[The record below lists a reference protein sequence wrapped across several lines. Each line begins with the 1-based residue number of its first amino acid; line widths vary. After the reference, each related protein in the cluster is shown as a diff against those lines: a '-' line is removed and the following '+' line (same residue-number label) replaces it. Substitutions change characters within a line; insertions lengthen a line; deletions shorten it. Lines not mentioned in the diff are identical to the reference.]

1 VAQATQR
8 RYDVDWLRIFAML
21 AIFSFHCAMY
31 FNSYFDWHVKNHEPS
46 LGLTIYGG
54 ILIQW
59 MMPLFFVLSAMS
71 IYYSLRIRKKI
82 EFLKERFLR
91 LIVPLIFGIFVVIV
105 PVQVWIERK
114 SHGQFSGSFIDFY
127 KTEYF
132 KGLYGINGNF
142 AWTGLHLWYLE
153 FLFVFTLILLP
164 IFLFLNTNGGKRF
177 LSKLASFSKKPYVIL
192 LFALPVVIIELL
204 VNLQPQGIGIRVFG
218 GWSLATYLII
228 FLMGYIIASNSGF
241 QESLEKSKTV
251 ALVLAVIG
259 MVAVLTMFKLQPT
272 STSLYVLKFGVR
284 GLDGWFWVAA
294 ILEFGY
300 KYLRFNNKFV
310 QYATRA
316 VLPFYIL
323 HQTVIVVIGYYWLD
337 WNIIPIVKYF
347 ALAIASF
354 IIVTAIYDLIIKRV
368 RFIGFLFG
376 LKLEK

>member
-1 VAQATQR
+1 
-8 RYDVDWLRIFAML
+8 
-21 AIFSFHCAMY
+21 
-31 FNSYFDWHVKNHEPS
+31 
-46 LGLTIYGG
+46 
-54 ILIQW
+54 
-59 MMPLFFVLSAMS
+59 
-71 IYYSLRIRKKI
+71 
-82 EFLKERFLR
+82 
-91 LIVPLIFGIFVVIV
+91 
-105 PVQVWIERK
+105 
-114 SHGQFSGSFIDFY
+114 
-127 KTEYF
+127 
-132 KGLYGINGNF
+132 
-142 AWTGLHLWYLE
+142 
-153 FLFVFTLILLP
+153 LILLP

-177 LSKLASFSKKPYVIL
+177 LSKLASFSKEPYVIL

-251 ALVLAVIG
+251 TLILAVIG
-259 MVAVLTMFKLQPT
+259 MVAVLAMFKLQPT
-272 STSLYVLKFGVR
+272 TTSLYVLKVCVR
-284 GLDGWFWVAA
+284 GLNGWFWVAA
-294 ILEFGY
+294 ILGFGY

-337 WNIIPIVKYF
+337 WNIIPIIKYF

-354 IIVTAIYDLIIKRV
+354 IIVVAIYDLIVKRV